1 MPESVRLYNTFTRSV
16 DPFQPIYAG
25 EVRMYCCGPTVY
37 SYAHL
42 GNMRAYLFEDVLHRT
57 LEKAGYQVKH
67 VMNVTDVGHLTSDS
81 DEGDD
86 KMLKAAEREQKG
98 VLEIAK
104 KYENAF
110 FEDCTAL
117 NIKRPTIVCRATE
130 HVQDMI
136 DFVKDL
142 QDKGYAYVAGGN
154 VYFDTSKY
162 KGYGE
167 LARLDLDNL
176 QHGKRVDTDPNK
188 RNPTDFVLWFTDSK
202 FENQILRWDSP
213 WGVGYPGWHIEC
225 STMSMKYLGERI
237 DIHCGGV
244 DHIPV
249 HHENE
254 RCQSEARIGHK
265 WVNVWMHNEFLNMLD
280 GKMSKSKGDTLR
292 VQTLIDKGYNPLAFR
307 YLFLTTHY
315 RFVQKF
321 SFEILDSAQ
330 AAYNNFRNKIIELK
344 KNAPAFTVQAEALEE
359 TRKQFNACVFNDLNT
374 SQALVVMW
382 NCLKDEGLNPAT
394 KLAAVQDMDQVL
406 GLGVDA
412 IQEEKAQPVDA
423 QVEDLLKKRK
433 QAREA
438 KDWAAADQIRDALA
452 ALGYVVKDLPN
463 GETQLM
469 TLTKRS

>member
-1 MPESVRLYNTFTRSV
+1 M
-16 DPFQPIYAG
+16 
-25 EVRMYCCGPTVY
+25 
-37 SYAHL
+37 
-42 GNMRAYLFEDVLHRT
+42 
-57 LEKAGYQVKH
+57 
-67 VMNVTDVGHLTSDS
+67 
-81 DEGDD
+81 
-86 KMLKAAEREQKG
+86 
-98 VLEIAK
+98 
-104 KYENAF
+104 
-110 FEDCTAL
+110 
-117 NIKRPTIVCRATE
+117 
-130 HVQDMI
+130 
-136 DFVKDL
+136 
-142 QDKGYAYVAGGN
+142 
-154 VYFDTSKY
+154 
-162 KGYGE
+162 
-167 LARLDLDNL
+167 ARLDLENL
-176 QHGKRVDTDPNK
+176 QHGKRVDTDPHK

-344 KNAPAFTVQAEALEE
+344 KNAPAFTVRAEALEE
-359 TRKQFNACVFNDLNT
+359 TKKQFNACVFNDLNT